1 MQTLEPEGYDSYF
14 SWNFFDAVLSRKEY
28 FSPYLF
34 EETAAELLAQ
44 DADLRQRFND
54 KRTADPDFAENAY
67 AQLRWIYEHSPWSEP
82 TYRRYPVYRYNGKLN
97 Y

>member
-1 MQTLEPEGYDSYF
+1 VQTLEPEGYDSYF

-28 FSPYLF
+28 FSPYLL
-34 EETAAELLAQ
+34 EETDAELLEE
-44 DADLRQRFND
+44 DAVLRRQFID
-54 KRTADPDFAENAY
+54 KRTADPDFAENGY

-97 Y
+97 E